1 MWGARAETAPPSG
14 QTEVTVRP
22 STSSSHVSGGFE
34 VRLPA
39 DLAQLFVLRALAAT
53 LAIRQ
58 EFSLDGVE
66 DVKLAVDEMCS
77 AVAVRARGS
86 AELICHFAAHDGRV
100 EVAVT
105 TLSDADEPIS
115 KDTFGWLVLTSLTDS
130 VSSWTAP
137 DPSGGHR
144 LYAVLSVKG
153 GAAAPR

>member
-1 MWGARAETAPPSG
+1 MGSSTGAPNMT
-14 QTEVTVRP
+14 
-22 STSSSHVSGGFE
+22 GGVE

-39 DLAQLFVLRALAAT
+39 DLSQLFVLRSVAAT

-77 AVAVRARGS
+77 ALVIRACRG
-86 AELICHFAAHDGRV
+86 AELICQFAARDGRV
-100 EVAVT
+100 DVAVT
-105 TLSDADEPIS
+105 TLSNADEPIS

-137 DPSGGHR
+137 DPAGGFR
-144 LYAVLSVKG
+144 LFAVLSVRG
-153 GAAAPR
+153 GAAGTC

>member
-1 MWGARAETAPPSG
+1 MT
-14 QTEVTVRP
+14 
-22 STSSSHVSGGFE
+22 GGVE

-39 DLAQLFVLRALAAT
+39 DLSQLFVLRSVAAT

-77 AVAVRARGS
+77 ALVIRACRG
-86 AELICHFAAHDGRV
+86 AELICQFAARDGRV
-100 EVAVT
+100 DVAVT
-105 TLSDADEPIS
+105 TLSNADEPIS

-137 DPSGGHR
+137 DPAGGFR
-144 LYAVLSVKG
+144 LFAVLSVRG
-153 GAAAPR
+153 GAAGTC

>member
-1 MWGARAETAPPSG
+1 M
-14 QTEVTVRP
+14 RP
-22 STSSSHVSGGFE
+22 STSSSPTAGGVE

-39 DLAQLFVLRALAAT
+39 DLSQLFVLRSLAAT

-77 AVAVRARGS
+77 AVAVRARQG
-86 AELICHFAAHDGRV
+86 AELICQFAAHDGRV
-100 EVAVT
+100 DVAVT
-105 TLSDADEPIS
+105 TLSDADDAIS

-137 DPSGGHR
+137 DPAGGHR
-144 LYAVLSVKG
+144 LFAVLSVRG
-153 GAAAPR
+153 GATGSP